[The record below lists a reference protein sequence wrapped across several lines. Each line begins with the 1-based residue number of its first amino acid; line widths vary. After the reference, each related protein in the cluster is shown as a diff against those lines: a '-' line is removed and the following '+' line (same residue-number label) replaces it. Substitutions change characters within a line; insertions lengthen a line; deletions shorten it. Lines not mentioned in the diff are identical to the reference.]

1 MLSRNNDDTALLAE
15 WTGVITS
22 LPTGRIVFYQVE
34 FRDTGAGEAADI
46 QVNDDDTTV
55 LFIGPRNTAASI
67 FNVRSAQ
74 GYEVLFI
81 CTLYINYI
89 HQTGRD
95 FPQHL
100 HEYIYMSTCTCTCT

>member
-81 CTLYINYI
+81 IMYIVHKLYTSNRE
-89 HQTGRD
+89 GL
-95 FPQHL
+95 P
-100 HEYIYMSTCTCTCT
+100 STST